1 MIFLSLFVSL
11 SVSVPSFADSKYLY
25 RQRLNWV
32 KVDDAPPKLLG
43 KEPILHPL
51 TTVSAEEVEAM
62 LLSVSINKKHLLK
75 KEVETTDVFNS
86 WEARRLSPSMAQALS
101 EIGPD
106 QVVAFSVIHK
116 RPLFILANDRLS
128 MGFIWVTSEGIHLR
142 FTKLFAKIAGDYE
155 ASANVDKSIRR
166 AKTMRVTL
174 EAHEGQK
181 LSYES
186 LTEVIFDP
194 QFDFATQ
201 VAARD
206 EQRRLEEEELL
217 KVSPKGRKGA
227 RREAPPPPPIAPPQ
241 SEPKGA
247 SPKPATARKVEPP
260 RSQPVE
266 PSAERSGGVAER
278 LRKLDQLK
286 KEKLISNEEYES
298 LRKKIL
304 SEI

>member
-1 MIFLSLFVSL
+1 MNHRVSTLAAFILFFFSLAPAL
-11 SVSVPSFADSKYLY
+11 AGPSKYLY

-32 KVDDAPPKLLG
+32 KIDEAPAKLLG
-43 KEPILHPL
+43 TEPILHPV
-51 TTVSAEEVEAM
+51 TSVSAEEMEAM
-62 LLSVSINKKHLLK
+62 LLSVSINRKHLLK

-86 WEARRLSPSMAQALS
+86 WESRRLSPSIVQGLAELA
-101 EIGPD
+101 PD

-128 MGFIWVTSEGIHLR
+128 MGLIWVTSEGIHLR

-155 ASANVDKSIRR
+155 ASANFDKSVRR

-174 EAHEGQK
+174 EANDGQK

-186 LTEVIFDP
+186 NTEVIFDP

-206 EQRRLEEEELL
+206 EQQRLEEEESL
-217 KVSPKGRKGA
+217 KASPKKRKEM
-227 RREAPPPPPIAPPQ
+227 RREAARTPPPPVPPKPV
-241 SEPKGA
+241 SEPEV
-247 SPKPATARKVEPP
+247 ARKAEPA
-260 RSQPVE
+260 RKE
-266 PSAERSGGVAER
+266 PSVAPSESVSGR
-278 LRKLDQLK
+278 LREIEQLK
-286 KEKLISNEEYES
+286 KEKLITEQEYQA

-304 SEI
+304 SDI